1 MSDGNDCSPLHQLFQ
16 GLLNLANVQRDGN
29 NWGKNGK
36 CNHIPLVGGESF
48 FFEATSEENL
58 GFC

>member
-1 MSDGNDCSPLHQLFQ
+1 MFKEMVTTGE
-16 GLLNLANVQRDGN
+16 
-29 NWGKNGK
+29 KNGK